1 MQRVNADVVI
11 SKRDKS
17 LSLKICARL
26 CAMNYGTVSIRLFMH
41 YRMELRLI
49 MEIAV
54 QKCLTRHVRMKEE
67 FVFMEKWQMNRF
79 RLWEQEHNSAGG

>member
-1 MQRVNADVVI
+1 
-11 SKRDKS
+11 
-17 LSLKICARL
+17 
-26 CAMNYGTVSIRLFMH
+26 MH
-41 YRMELRLI
+41 YKMELRLT

-54 QKCLTRHVRMKEE
+54 QKCLTQHVRMKEE